1 MIRIRW
7 SSNAPQKEGDVT
19 PTVADSGN
27 FVLPDD
33 VLERVR
39 NGEEIVAIEGDPVAT
54 HVVAAVVHNIEQ
66 ERAMAQEE
74 GEVVNG

>member
-27 FVLPDD
+27 FVLPDE
-33 VLERVR
+33 VIERVR
-39 NGEEIVAIEGDPVAT
+39 GGEEIVAIEGDPVAT
-54 HVVAAVVHNIEQ
+54 HVVAAVLHNIEQ
-66 ERAMAQEE
+66 ERLSAEDDEAID
-74 GEVVNG
+74 G